1 MSKSELVEF
10 YTIYSRMLLIAIVLL
25 FLCGLGLVFN
35 PKAFALPITLDILLI
50 SFLFILKERTA
61 KKITKC

>member
-1 MSKSELVEF
+1 
-10 YTIYSRMLLIAIVLL
+10 MLLIAIVLL

-35 PKAFALPITLDILLI
+35 PKAFALPVTLDLILTI
-50 SFLFILKERTA
+50 GLFILKERTA

>member
-1 MSKSELVEF
+1 MSKSELVEL

-25 FLCGLGLVFN
+25 LLCGLGLVFN
-35 PKAFALPITLDILLI
+35 PKAFALPVTLDLILTI
-50 SFLFILKERTA
+50 GLFILKERTA